1 MDKKTAQDI
10 LESVKSA
17 YSAIAQE
24 FSASR
29 PYLWGGFEEFLQ
41 YVKENDLVL
50 DVGCGNGRL
59 IQLFLKLPVQY
70 TGLDSCEHLLKLA
83 SEAYPDKTFV
93 RGDVLKLPFD
103 TGYFDVLFCIATIH
117 HVPSDDLR
125 NQTMREIYRVLKSGG
140 YLIMTN
146 WDLFTKRYWKYI
158 FRSMAQKFFKRS
170 KLDWKDI
177 MVPWKNKTMRYYHC
191 FTLSEM
197 RSLAQSS
204 GFDII
209 KHYKAR
215 HGKNKNLVMVVKKV

>member
-1 MDKKTAQDI
+1 MDTKTAQDI
-10 LESVKSA
+10 LESVKRA
-17 YSAIAQE
+17 YVTIAHE

-29 PYLWGGFEEFLQ
+29 KYLWGGFEEFLR

-59 IQLFLKLPVQY
+59 TQLFVKLPIQY
-70 TGLDSCEHLLKLA
+70 IGIDSCEHLVKLA

-93 RGDVLKLPFD
+93 KGDALKMPFD
-103 TGYFDVLFCIATIH
+103 TGYFDVLFCVATIQ
-117 HVPSDDLR
+117 HVPSADFR
-125 NQTMREIYRVLKSGG
+125 KQAMREMHRVLKNGG

-158 FRSMAQKFFKRS
+158 FRNIAQKFFGGS
-170 KLDWKDI
+170 WLDWSDI
-177 MVPWKNKTMRYYHC
+177 MVPWKNKAMRYYHC

-197 RSLAQSS
+197 RSLARIS

-209 KHYKAR
+209 QSYKAC
-215 HGKNKNLVMVVKKV
+215 HGKNKNLVIIVKKI